1 MSSWAAGADEAV
13 LDSPEP
19 RFGELFTGRV
29 LQAVPEG
36 DNGISGRTG
45 DGEERE
51 RKTAFPKVMSAPQTA
66 SGGSGKSA
74 PSDGDAEDPPNMRNP
89 VTVWFEESS
98 RPDLEAFDP
107 AIEIDGYQVVVN
119 GGAEL
124 FRVGLPASEMQ
135 VQVPP
140 EFIDL
145 DEAFELEVLA
155 RGAWASVGRREL
167 LPE

>member
-1 MSSWAAGADEAV
+1 LASS
-13 LDSPEP
+13 SPEEFSR
-19 RFGELFTGRV
+19 RFRR
-29 LQAVPEG
+29 G

-51 RKTAFPKVMSAPQTA
+51 SKTAFPQVMLAPQTA

-74 PSDGDAEDPPNMRNP
+74 PSDGDAENPPNIRNP

-119 GGAEL
+119 
-124 FRVGLPASEMQ
+124 
-135 VQVPP
+135 
-140 EFIDL
+140 
-145 DEAFELEVLA
+145 
-155 RGAWASVGRREL
+155 
-167 LPE
+167 